1 MSYWSRFLIECVQCS
16 AELCVW
22 FRWALRD
29 LKVGVMWSVTTNESW
44 AKNIKNFKFSEE
56 EDAV

>member
-1 MSYWSRFLIECVQCS
+1 MEMGVGVAGIEG
-16 AELCVW
+16 W
-22 FRWALRD
+22 
-29 LKVGVMWSVTTNESW
+29 VMWSVTTNESW